1 MSAILAP
8 LMSVSNIFEKS
19 EVIIW
24 NLDITERVELKVLEI
39 VED

>member
-8 LMSVSNIFEKS
+8 LMSVSNILEKS
-19 EVIIW
+19 EEIIW
-24 NLDITERVELKVLEI
+24 NLDITEREELKVLEI